1 MKCDPCSATLKRRT
15 ASKNRPY
22 HYTLSGLENL
32 FLCGIDVMVC
42 PNCSIESPQI
52 PQLKQLHRTIA
63 EMLLRKARALT
74 GREIRFLRKN
84 AGLPARK
91 FATLLQVSPEHLSRV
106 ENGHYK
112 SLGRSTDQLVR
123 VLASLTLLD
132 EPGRDSLLE
141 VADLFESRTPL
152 PRKRVFRLSRN
163 KWKAAA

>member
-1 MKCDPCSATLKRRT
+1 MFGAFSLARPVSYRRH
-15 ASKNRPY
+15 R
-22 HYTLSGLENL
+22 
-32 FLCGIDVMVC
+32 
-42 PNCSIESPQI
+42 I
-52 PQLKQLHRTIA
+52 PHRGDRITTSHAREVLHRSIA
-63 EMLLRKARALT
+63 EMLVRKARALT

-84 AGLPARK
+84 AGLPAKK

-123 VLASLTLLD
+123 VIASLTLLG
-132 EPGRDSLLE
+132 EPTRNSLLE
-141 VADLFESRTPL
+141 VANLFESRTPL